1 MNQRGEDVNIQISIE
16 GQHLFFAE
24 EGEAEE
30 GEAEE
35 VPNPVI
41 PELNH
46 MAWALGSFL
55 ILWALMHF
63 VLLPPLLKKRDDRE
77 NQLKAGRDSAD
88 KAKVALSQ
96 AQAEY
101 DATIAEA
108 RAEADAIIDAARA
121 EAGEYRSTVMAEATA
136 AAAAVRSEAAD
147 GLDAQRD
154 ATVASMRGDV
164 GDIAVAAA
172 SAVLEKDLDRSAQ
185 QGAIDAA
192 FSGGDS

>member
-1 MNQRGEDVNIQISIE
+1 MNIQISIE

-63 VLLPPLLKKRDDRE
+63 VLLPPLLKKREDRE
-77 NQLKAGRDSAD
+77 LQLKAGRDSAD
-88 KAKVALSQ
+88 KAKVALRE

-101 DATIAEA
+101 DAAIAAA
-108 RAEADAIIDAARA
+108 RADADAIIEAART

-136 AAAAVRSEAAD
+136 AAADVKSEASG

-154 ATVASMRGDV
+154 ATVASMRSDV

-172 SAVLEKDLDRSAQ
+172 SAVLEKDLDRAAQ
-185 QGAIDAA
+185 QSTIDASL
-192 FSGGDS
+192 SGGDS